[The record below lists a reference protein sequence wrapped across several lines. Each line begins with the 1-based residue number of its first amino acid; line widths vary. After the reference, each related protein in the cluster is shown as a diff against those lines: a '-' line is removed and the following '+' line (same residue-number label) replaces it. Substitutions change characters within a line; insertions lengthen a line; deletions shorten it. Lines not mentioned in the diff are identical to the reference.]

1 MSGAQTV
8 REIIEASRYL
18 VLATADAAGR
28 PWSTPV
34 YFAHIGFTEFF
45 WVSSPDVTHSRNIAV
60 RPEVGIAIFDSQ
72 AAIGA
77 GQGVYM
83 SAAATLLEGDEAAR
97 RDRRHS
103 PPVRWPTA
111 RRHGRARTSG
121 RAPACGS
128 TGPPPTRTRSWPRTA
143 SPTIAFP
150 CRSAV
155 PPSRDSARH
164 QTTASQGR
172 SLRPGGDWSGRR
184 CFGWSGRRRER
195 TRPVRL
201 GQERGSYCGRGSG
214 RRTRLR
220 AEAQALPRSDSRSRE
235 SAPIRQR
242 SPPPRKHRNS
252 MPCSSAIQCV
262 VLRS

>member
-1 MSGAQTV
+1 
-8 REIIEASRYL
+8 
-18 VLATADAAGR
+18 
-28 PWSTPV
+28 
-34 YFAHIGFTEFF
+34 
-45 WVSSPDVTHSRNIAV
+45 V
-60 RPEVGIAIFDSQ
+60 RPEVGIAIFDSH

-83 SAAATLLEGDEAAR
+83 SAAAALLDGGEAAQGIE
-97 RDRRHS
+97 
-103 PPVRWPTA
+103 A
-111 RRHGRARTSG
+111 FSG
-121 RAPACGS
+121 RSVAHGAREWTNHDLRPGA
-128 TGPPPTRTRSWPRTA
+128 GPRLYGATA
-143 SPTIAFP
+143 DSYSILAKDGRPDHRVP
-150 CRSAV
+150 VRSAV

-172 SLRPGGDWSGRR
+172 SFRPGGDWSGRR
-184 CFGWSGRRRER
+184 CFGWSGRRGER

-220 AEAQALPRSDSRSRE
+220 AKAQALPRSDSRSRE

-242 SPPPRKHRNS
+242 SPPPRNQWYS